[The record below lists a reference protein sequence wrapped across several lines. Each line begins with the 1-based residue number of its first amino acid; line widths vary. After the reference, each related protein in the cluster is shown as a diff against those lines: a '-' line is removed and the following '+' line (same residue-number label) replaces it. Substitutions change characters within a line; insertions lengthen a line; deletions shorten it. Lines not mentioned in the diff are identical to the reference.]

1 LQNRVNS
8 IESSKNIDSSTM
20 GLQQVSLNLNVRGLE
35 KSATLAI
42 NERVA
47 ELKASGR
54 EIYSFGLGQSP
65 FPVPDCV
72 VEALKTHAHEK
83 DYLPVQGLPELC
95 TSVAEFH
102 RREDG
107 VNIQPDNVMIGPGS
121 KELMFLLQ
129 LAFYGDI
136 LIPAPCWVSYI
147 PQAQIIGRKVTL
159 IETSYENRWT
169 LSPQALEA
177 QCAAENDHNKPR
189 LLILNYPSN
198 PYGDGNNVEELMQ
211 IAEIA
216 RKYNIIILSDEIY
229 GQTNHQ
235 GKHVSIARYYPEGTI
250 ISAGLSKW
258 CGAGG
263 WRLGT
268 FSFPANLK
276 WLLNALVVVASETY
290 TSVSAPIQYA
300 SIVAFNESEE
310 INHYLRHSRRVLDAL
325 GQWIIRQLTQAQ
337 VRIHPVAGAFYI
349 FPDFEYYRALLAEQ
363 GIDNSVD
370 LCERILEDTGV
381 AALPGYAFGRPKN
394 ELNIRMAY
402 VNFDGAKALKSSEK
416 TPWDRVLD
424 DAFLEQNCP
433 LVMTGIRKLIHWLS
447 SLDNK

>member
-1 LQNRVNS
+1 MSIQN
-8 IESSKNIDSSTM
+8 
-20 GLQQVSLNLNVRGLE
+20 VSLNLNVRGLG

-47 ELKASGR
+47 ELQKAGR

-65 FPVPDCV
+65 FPVPHCV
-72 VEALKTHAHEK
+72 VNALQKHAHEK
-83 DYLPVQGLPELC
+83 DYLPVQGLPQLREA
-95 TSVAEFH
+95 VAEFH
-102 RREDG
+102 RREDH
-107 VNIQPDNVMIGPGS
+107 VNIQQENVMIGPGS

-147 PQAQIIGRKVTL
+147 PQAKIIGRKVTM
-159 IETSYENRWT
+159 IETAYKNRWT

-177 QCAAENDHNKPR
+177 QCMEENDVDKPR

-198 PYGDGNNVEELMQ
+198 PYGDGNTVEELMQ
-211 IAEIA
+211 IAEVA

-235 GKHVSIARYYPEGTI
+235 GKHISIARYYPEGTI
-250 ISAGLSKW
+250 ISSGLSKW

-268 FSFPANLK
+268 FSFPASLR
-276 WLLNALVVVASETY
+276 WLLDALVVVASETY

-300 SIVAFNESEE
+300 SVVAFRGGDE
-310 INHYLRHSRRVLDAL
+310 INEYLLHSRRILNAL
-325 GQWIIRQLTQAQ
+325 GKWIVQQLQDAK
-337 VRIHPVAGAFYI
+337 VRIHPVEGAFYI
-349 FPDFEYYRALLAEQ
+349 FPDFEHYRQALLKINIKSSTE
-363 GIDNSVD
+363 

-381 AALPGYAFGRPKN
+381 AALPGSSFGRSKH
-394 ELNIRMAY
+394 ELNLRMAY
-402 VNFDGAKALKSSEK
+402 VNFDGEKALLASKK
-416 TPWDRVLD
+416 VPLD
-424 DAFLEQNCP
+424 QPLDAEFLAQHCA
-433 LVMTGIRKLIHWLS
+433 LVVTGISRLIDWLKQ
-447 SLDNK
+447 L

>member
-1 LQNRVNS
+1 
-8 IESSKNIDSSTM
+8 M
-20 GLQQVSLNLNVRGLE
+20 GLQQVSLNLNVRGLG

-47 ELKASGR
+47 ELKASGK

-65 FPVPDCV
+65 FPVPNCV
-72 VEALKTHAHEK
+72 VKALQKHAHEK

-95 TSVAEFH
+95 EAVADFH

-107 VNIQPDNVMIGPGS
+107 VNIQAENVMIGPGS

-169 LSPQALEA
+169 LSPQALEE
-177 QCAAENDHNKPR
+177 QCAAENDQDKPR

-198 PYGDGNNVEELMQ
+198 PYGDGNSVEELMK

-216 RKYNIIILSDEIY
+216 RKYNIIVLSDEIY

-235 GKHVSIARYYPEGTI
+235 GKHVSIARFYPEGTI

-300 SIVAFNESEE
+300 SIAAFQESEE
-310 INHYLRHSRRVLDAL
+310 ITNYLRHSRRILDAL
-325 GQWIIRQLTQAQ
+325 GQWIVKQLTQANI
-337 VRIHPVAGAFYI
+337 RIHPVEGAFYI
-349 FPDFEYYRALLAEQ
+349 FPDFENYRAKLANL
-363 GIDNSVD
+363 GISDNVD
-370 LCERILEDTGV
+370 LCERILEETGV

-402 VNFDGAKALKSSEK
+402 VNFDGDKALKVSEQIS
-416 TPWDRVLD
+416 WDQSLD
-424 DAFLEQNCP
+424 EAFLEQNCP
-433 LVMTGIRKLIHWLS
+433 MVTTGIQKLIQWLEA
-447 SLDNK
+447 L

>member
-1 LQNRVNS
+1 MSIQN
-8 IESSKNIDSSTM
+8 
-20 GLQQVSLNLNVRGLE
+20 VSLNLNVRGLG

-47 ELKASGR
+47 ALKKEGR

-72 VEALKTHAHEK
+72 VKELQKHAHEK

-95 TSVAEFH
+95 QAVAEFH
-102 RREDG
+102 RREDE
-107 VNIQPDNVMIGPGS
+107 VNVQAENVMIGPGS

-159 IETSYENRWT
+159 IETSYNDRWT
-169 LSPQALEA
+169 LSPEALEA
-177 QCAAENDHNKPR
+177 QCAEENDVDKPR

-198 PYGDGNNVEELMQ
+198 PYGDGNTVEELMK

-235 GKHVSIARYYPEGTI
+235 GKHTSIARYYPEGTI
-250 ISAGLSKW
+250 ISSGLSKW

-268 FSFPANLK
+268 FSFPVTLK

-300 SIVAFNESEE
+300 SVAAFRGGAE
-310 INHYLRHSRRVLDAL
+310 IKDYLLHSRRILDTL
-325 GQWIIRQLTQAQ
+325 GKWIVNQLLEAH

-349 FPDFEYYRALLAEQ
+349 FPDFEYYRESLAKI
-363 GIDNSVD
+363 GIKHNTE

-381 AALPGYAFGRPKN
+381 AALPGYAFGRPKS

-402 VNFDGAKALKSSEK
+402 VNFDGEQTLQASKNIS
-416 TPWDRVLD
+416 LD
-424 DAFLEQNCP
+424 LPLDTKFLVQNCEM
-433 LVMTGIRKLIHWLS
+433 VTTGINRLTNWLKN
-447 SLDNK
+447 LP

>member
-1 LQNRVNS
+1 
-8 IESSKNIDSSTM
+8 M
-20 GLQQVSLNLNVRGLE
+20 GLQNVSLNLNVRGLG

-47 ELKASGR
+47 ELKAAGQ

-65 FPVPDCV
+65 FPVPHCV
-72 VEALKTHAHEK
+72 VKELQKHAHEK
-83 DYLPVQGLPELC
+83 DYLPVQGLPALREA
-95 TSVAEFH
+95 VAEFH

-107 VNIQPDNVMIGPGS
+107 VNIQAENVMIGPGS

-147 PQAQIIGRKVTL
+147 PQAKIIGRKVTL
-159 IETSYENRWT
+159 IETHYEDRWT
-169 LSPQALEA
+169 LSPEALEK
-177 QCAAENDHNKPR
+177 QCAEENDMDKPR

-198 PYGDGNNVEELMQ
+198 PFGDGNKVEELMK

-235 GKHVSIARYYPEGTI
+235 GTHTSIARYYPEGTI
-250 ISAGLSKW
+250 ISSGLSKW

-268 FSFPANLK
+268 FSFPANLE

-300 SIVAFNESEE
+300 SVAAFKKSEE
-310 INHYLRHSRRVLDAL
+310 IEDYLRHSRRVLDAL
-325 GQWIIRQLTQAQ
+325 GQWIVKQLTQANI
-337 VRIHPVAGAFYI
+337 RIHPVEGAFYI
-349 FPDFEYYRALLAEQ
+349 FPDFEDYREPLARL
-363 GIDNSVD
+363 GITNSVD
-370 LCERILEDTGV
+370 LCEKILEETGV
-381 AALPGYAFGRPKN
+381 AALPGYAFGRPKK

-402 VNFDGAKALKSSEK
+402 VNFDGAQALKASEK
-416 TPWDRVLD
+416 IPLD
-424 DAFLEQNCP
+424 QSLDEAFLDQNC
-433 LVMTGIRKLIHWLS
+433 LMVTKGIRRMIDWISNL
-447 SLDNK
+447 

>member
-1 LQNRVNS
+1 MSIHNVN
-8 IESSKNIDSSTM
+8 
-20 GLQQVSLNLNVRGLE
+20 LNLNVRGMG

-47 ELKASGR
+47 ELKKEGR

-72 VEALKTHAHEK
+72 VKELQKHAHEK
-83 DYLPVQGLPELC
+83 DYLPVQGLPQLREA
-95 TSVAEFH
+95 VAEFH
-102 RREDG
+102 RREDH
-107 VNIQPDNVMIGPGS
+107 VNIQQENVMIGPGS

-147 PQAQIIGRKVTL
+147 PQAKIIGRKVSL
-159 IETSYENRWT
+159 IETSYEDRWT

-177 QCAAENDHNKPR
+177 TCAEENDQNKPR

-198 PYGDGNNVEELMQ
+198 PHGGGNTVEELMQ
-211 IAEIA
+211 IAEVA
-216 RKYNIIILSDEIY
+216 RKYNIIVLSDEIY

-250 ISAGLSKW
+250 ISSGLSKW

-268 FSFPANLK
+268 FSFPASLR
-276 WLLNALVVVASETY
+276 WLLDALVVVASETY

-300 SIVAFNESEE
+300 SVVAFQGGKEIEE
-310 INHYLRHSRRVLDAL
+310 YLWHSRRILDAL
-325 GQWIIRQLTQAQ
+325 GKWIVQQLQGVK
-337 VRIHPVAGAFYI
+337 VRIHPVEGAFYI
-349 FPDFEYYRALLAEQ
+349 FPDFEHYREALLKANIKNNIE
-363 GIDNSVD
+363 
-370 LCERILEDTGV
+370 LCERILTDTGV
-381 AALPGYAFGRPKN
+381 AALPGSSFGRDKH
-394 ELNIRMAY
+394 ELTIRMAY
-402 VNFDGAKALKSSEK
+402 VNFDGEKALLASKK
-416 TPWDRVLD
+416 VAKDQPLD
-424 DAFLEQNCP
+424 EQFLIKNCP
-433 LVMTGIRKLIHWLS
+433 MITKGITRLINWLK
-447 SLDNK
+447 SL